1 LGGTYDP
8 ERRGTVAHGGEP
20 VGSTLQTVLEAW
32 RAAER
37 ELAALPPDDAR
48 RSDAERD
55 VEALRFLY
63 SQTIEQARVAAG
75 ARLDPP
81 VDRDPPDG

>member
-1 LGGTYDP
+1 
-8 ERRGTVAHGGEP
+8 
-20 VGSTLQTVLEAW
+20 VGSTVQTVLEAW

-63 SQTIEQARVAAG
+63 SQTIKQARVADG

-81 VDRDPPDG
+81 VDGGPTEG